1 MCETAGSRDSPG
13 SEVVDGSRLGQQAVG
28 LLESAGVRCSR
39 ADCARDVR
47 AGEDEPVGALALQLR
62 QAAPS
67 RAAQHPLQV
76 PHCQAFSGLRVDRRL
91 ALHAGP
97 CRLRE
102 LRDEAVRAL
111 VALGKRADD

>member
-1 MCETAGSRDSPG
+1 M
-13 SEVVDGSRLGQQAVG
+13 VDGSRLGQQAVG

-62 QAAPS
+62 QPAPS

-102 LRDEAVRAL
+102 LGYEAVRAL
-111 VALGKRADD
+111 IALTKCADN

>member
-1 MCETAGSRDSPG
+1 MFPLTAAAWANRLLACWKAPAY
-13 SEVVDGSRLGQQAVG
+13 VVPA
-28 LLESAGVRCSR
+28 R

-67 RAAQHPLQV
+67 RAAQHSLQV
-76 PHCQAFSGLRVDRRL
+76 PHRQTFGRLRINGRL

-97 CRLRE
+97 CRIRE
-102 LRDEAVRAL
+102 R
-111 VALGKRADD
+111 